1 MVKKEGQKK
10 DHAEPQAGK
19 QQNFHDFKELI
30 NEIRAFPS
38 IQSSVGPSGAK
49 AHAGQRVCREAHG
62 SLGCSPKA
70 LDKENQPQESSFP
83 SQRP

>member
-1 MVKKEGQKK
+1 MKKEGQKK

-19 QQNFHDFKELI
+19 QQNFHDFKELV

-38 IQSSVGPSGAK
+38 SIQNSVGPSGAK
-49 AHAGQRVCREAHG
+49 AHAGQRVSREAHG
-62 SLGCSPKA
+62 ILGLFPRT
-70 LDKENQPQESSFP
+70 LGKENQPQESSFP